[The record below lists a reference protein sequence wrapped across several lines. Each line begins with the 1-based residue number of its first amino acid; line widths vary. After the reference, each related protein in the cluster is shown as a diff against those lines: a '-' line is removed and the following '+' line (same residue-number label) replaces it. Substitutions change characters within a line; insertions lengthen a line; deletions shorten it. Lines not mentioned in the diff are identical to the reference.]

1 MWDLILA
8 PINWL
13 ENHPAVL
20 AWLVG
25 WTGAI
30 SAGQLIKHQAPL
42 NWDPRAIE
50 RLVQVVTV
58 VTGALVAWMVWP
70 KVAANRATFALVV
83 GMSAPLAYTWAMAL
97 LRWKFRHWLSAPR
110 CRVSSRSAWRSSN
123 PNLQRTHSDE
133 PHSCCPVRRDCDAR
147 NGCSVAG

>member
-20 AWLVG
+20 AWIVG
-25 WTGAI
+25 WVGAI
-30 SAGQLIKHQAPL
+30 SAGQIVKHQAPL
-42 NWDPRAIE
+42 TWSTVKIE

-58 VTGALVAWMVWP
+58 AVGALVAWMVWP

-97 LRWKFRHWLSAPR
+97 VRWKFPALAERATVQGVIEKRLAKLPVEPPR
-110 CRVSSRSAWRSSN
+110 
-123 PNLQRTHSDE
+123 
-133 PHSCCPVRRDCDAR
+133 DA
-147 NGCSVAG
+147 V

>member
-97 LRWKFRHWLSAPR
+97 LRWKFPALAERATVQGVIEKRMAKL
-110 CRVSSRSAWRSSN
+110 
-123 PNLQRTHSDE
+123 E
-133 PHSCCPVRRDCDAR
+133 PEPPKDAL
-147 NGCSVAG
+147 